1 MPATV
6 TYFCIKIDHFCTNYI
21 QFDYDP
27 QLRFANTVQDKWEQV
42 CFALKTEEY

>member
-6 TYFCIKIDHFCTNYI
+6 TYFCIKINHFHANYI

-27 QLRFANTVQDKWEQV
+27 QPRFAKTFQDKGGNTFV
-42 CFALKTEEY
+42 LL